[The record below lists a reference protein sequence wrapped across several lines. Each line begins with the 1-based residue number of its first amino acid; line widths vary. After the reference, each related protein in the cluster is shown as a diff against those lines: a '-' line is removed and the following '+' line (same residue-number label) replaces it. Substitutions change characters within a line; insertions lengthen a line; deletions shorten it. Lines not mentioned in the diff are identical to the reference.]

1 MLLGLQSSSRKLFLA
16 LQVDTTKGIQVG
28 QWLRLFAQSPNAQNR
43 RRHLMSEEGS
53 AGLGRKLRHFA
64 ASSNKTIAEQLF
76 NTPSLQKAFA
86 AALAAEVQL
95 DSEIAA
101 GKVPANAYEPNITNP
116 LGMDPLLLT
125 FARYAASAAL
135 AEQASGTVEAA
146 ALSGTLD
153 AYLYGNII
161 ADSGKTG
168 GECACDWSPVW
179 LLLHSSLR
187 SDVDACTCRPSL
199 ALSLCSGLPPGRSHP
214 VCIQVSFTAHHH
226 HQSKVQMQ
234 AHLLILHHNC
244 PPG

>member
-1 MLLGLQSSSRKLFLA
+1 M
-16 LQVDTTKGIQVG
+16 DTTKGIQVG

-43 RRHLMSEEGS
+43 RRHLMGEEGS
-53 AGLGRKLRHFA
+53 ASAAASLGRKLRHSTA
-64 ASSNKTIAEQLF
+64 NSNKTIAEQLF

-101 GKVPANAYEPNITNP
+101 GKVPANAYQPNVTNP

-135 AEQASGTVEAA
+135 SEQASGTVEAS

-168 GECACDWSPVW
+168 GECRLQSVQPGSGCYFIAAHLINRPMPPSP
-179 LLLHSSLR
+179 
-187 SDVDACTCRPSL
+187 T
-199 ALSLCSGLPPGRSHP
+199 LSLCSGVPPR
-214 VCIQVSFTAHHH
+214 
-226 HQSKVQMQ
+226 
-234 AHLLILHHNC
+234 
-244 PPG
+244 